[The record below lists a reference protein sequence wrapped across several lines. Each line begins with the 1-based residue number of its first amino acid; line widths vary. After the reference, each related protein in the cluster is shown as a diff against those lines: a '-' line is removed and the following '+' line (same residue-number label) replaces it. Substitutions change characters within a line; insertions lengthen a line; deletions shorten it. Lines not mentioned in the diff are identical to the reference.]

1 MNMKTLT
8 RHLGVSLI
16 TLTLFMFEISL
27 TRLFSTLMWYH
38 YVFVA
43 LSLAMLGSTV
53 GGVQAFKWLK
63 SLGGKT
69 KQQTV
74 GQLILRR
81 KLQLLAGLAV
91 SIMLNVLLLYKV
103 PYQNSLVI
111 AYIILSAIPFVLGS
125 YYMALVFRE
134 SPQNSN
140 SLYFADLIGAAT
152 GSLLIVVLLDNYS
165 LIRIGLILAMLPLI
179 TCALNLPKR
188 RWAVLG
194 SGVVSV
200 LLIAALLG
208 GAVLDTWALDFAA
221 LKGKPKQMQALS
233 GETKVVYTA
242 WNSLARTDVI
252 ESDKSKDKVIL
263 IDGGAGSVM
272 VNFDGNLDS
281 IEYLKRNVGYMP
293 FAYQP
298 NSSALIIGPGGGKD
312 MLYAHL
318 AGVHDITAVEINPGS
333 VAAARYFKDFNGNI
347 YDIEGTKTYVADG
360 RSFVNADQSKYDVI
374 FLSKVMT
381 QASETLG
388 YALSENYI
396 YTKEAY
402 HSYLDSLNPGGTL
415 AFILHGANDL
425 GKATS
430 TLLTA
435 LQERGIS
442 REEAAKHMVVINSD
456 FEDGK
461 THGPGKLM
469 YPLLMVR
476 NTPFTQSEA
485 STILQMARERQ
496 QSVIHVPGFLDSKQ
510 LFAVPI
516 GIQSLNTVTD
526 DYPFFY
532 LHGKRP
538 PPIIG
543 FVFYALLVAG
553 LVLLRPAIAAKDKKV
568 RFFSKYFVLIG
579 LAFMLI
585 EIPLI
590 QKLVLLFGHPTLTF
604 SVVIA
609 ALLLSVGIGSL
620 SSKIITKRLP
630 LKAIGTL
637 IFAYCGLLFLLLP
650 RFISIFQGSDLTVKT
665 VATFVLVFPLGSLM
679 GQLFPTGLRLAEE
692 CGKAEHIPLLRGVN
706 GWMSGIGAIL
716 SLIVAMYFGY
726 NAVLLLGAIVYL
738 LFAFHVRDAN
748 LPEAA

>member
-1 MNMKTLT
+1 MNAKTLT
-8 RHLGVSLI
+8 RNLGIFLI
-16 TLTLFMFEISL
+16 GLTLFMFEISL

-53 GGVQAFKWLK
+53 GGVQAFKWLN
-63 SLGGKT
+63 SLGSKTGK
-69 KQQTV
+69 QAAE
-74 GQLILRR
+74 QLMLRR
-81 KLQLLAGLAV
+81 KLQLLVGLAV
-91 SIMLNVLLLYKV
+91 SILLNILLLYRV
-103 PYQNSLVI
+103 PYQNSLVL
-111 AYIILSAIPFVLGS
+111 AYIIVSGIPFVLGS

-134 SPQNSN
+134 EPQKSN
-140 SLYFADLIGAAT
+140 SLYFADLIGAAA
-152 GSLLIVVLLDNYS
+152 GSLLVVVLLDNFS
-165 LIRIGLILAMLPLI
+165 LVRVGLILALLPL
-179 TCALNLPKR
+179 CVYALNLPR
-188 RWAVLG
+188 ARWAVLG
-194 SGVVSV
+194 SGFVSA
-200 LLIAALLG
+200 LLIAVLLG
-208 GAVLDTWALDFAA
+208 GSALDVWALDFAA
-221 LKGKPKQMQALS
+221 LKGKPKQMQAFT
-233 GETKVVYTA
+233 GEAKVVYTA

-272 VNFDGNLDS
+272 VKVDGDLDS
-281 IEYLKRNVGYMP
+281 VEYLKQNVGYMP
-293 FAYQP
+293 FAYQS

-318 AGVHDITAVEINPGS
+318 AGVHDITAVEINPGT
-333 VAAARYFKDFNGNI
+333 VAAARHFKDFNGNI
-347 YDIEGTKTYVADG
+347 YDVEGTKTYVADG

-402 HSYLDSLNPGGTL
+402 MSYLDSLNPGGTL

-425 GKATS
+425 GKATA
-430 TLLTA
+430 TLISA

-456 FEDGK
+456 FEDGQ

-476 NTPFTQSEA
+476 DTPFTRSETN
-485 STILQMARERQ
+485 TILQMARERK
-496 QSVIHVPGFLDSKQ
+496 QSAVHVPGFLDNTQ
-510 LFAVPI
+510 LLAPPV

-532 LHGKRP
+532 LHGRKP
-538 PPIIG
+538 PVTIG
-543 FVFYALLVAG
+543 LVFYALLAAG
-553 LVLLRPAIAAKDKKV
+553 IVLLRPAFAVKDGKT
-568 RFFSKYFVLIG
+568 RFFSKYFALIG

-620 SSKIITKRLP
+620 SSKLVTNRLP
-630 LKAIGTL
+630 LKSTGTL
-637 IFAYCGLLFLLLP
+637 IFAYSGLLFVLLP
-650 RFISIFQGSDLTVKT
+650 LFIGTFQGSNLTAKSL
-665 VATFVLVFPLGSLM
+665 ATFMLVFPAGFLM
-679 GQLFPTGLRLAEE
+679 GQLFPTGIRLAEE
-692 CGKAEHIPLLRGVN
+692 CGRAEHIPLLRGIN
-706 GWMSGIGAIL
+706 GWMSGLGAIL

-726 NAVLLLGAIVYL
+726 NAVLLLGASIYL
-738 LFAFHVRDAN
+738 LFAYHVRDAN
-748 LPEAA
+748 LPTAA